1 MAGCANLGTAACHQA
16 LFPLMQEFLPHS
28 RPRGKTHPF
37 APVDLSTDWQVGG
50 IVKARAFRVAA
61 HGGHEACSN
70 GVYTVERCVGSIEL
84 TGNKAG
90 QTHTTLLIGFSLAPE
105 LPAPSFSIES
115 REAIGTLTLP
125 AHLFGAFLAIVHAAP
140 LYFRMGGDGACNAI
154 ANDATFLT

>member
-1 MAGCANLGTAACHQA
+1 MRQPKLAVCLHA
-16 LFPLMQEFLPHS
+16 LLFTMQEFLPHS

-50 IVKARAFRVAA
+50 IIKARAFRVAA
-61 HGGHEACSN
+61 HAGHEACSN

-90 QTHTTLLIGFSLAPE
+90 QTHTSLLIGFSLATD
-105 LPAPSFSIES
+105 LPAPSFSIAS

-125 AHLFGAFLAIVHAAP
+125 AHLFGAFLAIVHASP
-140 LYFRMGGDGACNAI
+140 LYFRMGGDGYCNAI